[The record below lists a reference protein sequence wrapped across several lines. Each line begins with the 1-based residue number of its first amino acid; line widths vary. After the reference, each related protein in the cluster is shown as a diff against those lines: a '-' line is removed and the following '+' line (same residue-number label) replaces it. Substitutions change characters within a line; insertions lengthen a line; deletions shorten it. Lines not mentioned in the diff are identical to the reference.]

1 MPDIRRVKERL
12 FLALVSLLALAAVA
26 PLFHILATL
35 ALRGLG
41 AIVEAGPGFFTQAP
55 AAPGSGELGGIGPA
69 LLGTVWLGLVS
80 ALLGV
85 PLAVLTGVFIV
96 EYRGSLLA
104 GLVRLSTSSLVEV
117 PTVLIGMLVFL
128 LIVKPMGHYSILAGA
143 VAVSLVMLPYTVSYV
158 ERALSQV
165 PHTYREAGYA
175 MGMTRSQVAYRVAV
189 AIARRGVA
197 AGVLVGVSKAL
208 SETAPLLFTLGS
220 ARGVYP
226 TSPGSLL
233 EPGDAVPL
241 LIFQLAQ
248 TPYENWQEL
257 AWGAGLVLTLLVL
270 LLFTLVKLLV
280 REVRV

>member
-1 MPDIRRVKERL
+1 MPDTRRVKERL
-12 FLALVSLLALAAVA
+12 FLALVSLLALAAIA

-35 ALRGLG
+35 AYKGMG
-41 AIVEAGPGFFTQAP
+41 AIIGAGLGFFTQAP
-55 AAPGSGELGGIGPA
+55 APPGSGESGGIGPA
-69 LLGTVWLGLVS
+69 LLGTLWLGLLS
-80 ALLGV
+80 GILGV

-96 EYRGSLLA
+96 EYRGTPLA
-104 GLVRLSTSSLVEV
+104 GLARLSASSLVEV
-117 PTVLIGMLVFL
+117 PTILIGMLVFL
-128 LIVKPMGHYSILAGA
+128 LLVKPMGHYSILAGA

-158 ERALSQV
+158 ERALSQL

-175 MGMTRSQVAYRVAV
+175 MGMTRAQVAYRVAM
-189 AIARRGVA
+189 AIAGRGVA

-220 ARGVYP
+220 ARGAYP
-226 TSPGSLL
+226 TSLGSLL
-233 EPGDAVPL
+233 APGDAVPL